1 MRQFRFVIC
10 INPMNLQGGWVDKFP
25 SMSLGSETF
34 GMTGRNPDL
43 GRIRG
48 IFSKPEKESVGRVP
62 RKYENNKLIGWTE
75 IENEDS
81 PPLQKQKKA
90 VFCH

>member
-1 MRQFRFVIC
+1 
-10 INPMNLQGGWVDKFP
+10 MNLQGGWVDKFP

-75 IENEDS
+75 IENEDP
-81 PPLQKQKKA
+81 PPLQNKRCGFLPLKSA
-90 VFCH
+90 ESNFAREF